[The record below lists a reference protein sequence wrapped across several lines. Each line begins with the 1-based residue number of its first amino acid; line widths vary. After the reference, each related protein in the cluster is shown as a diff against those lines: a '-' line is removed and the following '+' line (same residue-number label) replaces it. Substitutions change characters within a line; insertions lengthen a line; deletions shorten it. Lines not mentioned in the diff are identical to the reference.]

1 MLCQA
6 VCNKLEVY
14 GIPEELSCLNK
25 LETILIAQQISFQKI
40 LIMQK
45 GQQKKIRGAVCNV
58 PVDYDT
64 VCKSLPR
71 PPSSSGFVMIK
82 LKRKIE
88 FNGHCY
94 FQAVRPEFINRALTK
109 LQEINFLY
117 QTAEINTSW
126 FEPVEKE
133 DALFLTEDTD
143 KNDDE
148 NSTNAILATVDSR
161 EVTENHS
168 SRNQK
173 LLRDVD
179 DLAENEEEE
188 DPLNKYK
195 SMTSETCLQSKVPQY
210 PFDSNDA
217 PLNTVTSIAPG
228 QNKHPVSLMK
238 DQFSE
243 EHCFPTLFPTGQFS
257 FNARRNIPLTVTKYC
272 NSRLL
277 NDTGRFASNPEYLFY
292 AVHC

>member
-1 MLCQA
+1 M
-6 VCNKLEVY
+6 
-14 GIPEELSCLNK
+14 
-25 LETILIAQQISFQKI
+25 
-40 LIMQK
+40 
-45 GQQKKIRGAVCNV
+45 
-58 PVDYDT
+58 
-64 VCKSLPR
+64 
-71 PPSSSGFVMIK
+71 
-82 LKRKIE
+82 
-88 FNGHCY
+88 
-94 FQAVRPEFINRALTK
+94 
-109 LQEINFLY
+109 QEINFLY
-117 QTAEINTSW
+117 QTFEVNTSW

-148 NSTNAILATVDSR
+148 NSTNAILATAESR

-188 DPLNKYK
+188 DPLNKHK

-243 EHCFPTLFPTGQFS
+243 ERCFPALFPTGQFG

-277 NDTGRFASNPEYLFY
+277 NFTGRFASNPEYLFL
-292 AVHC
+292 CSTLLSKRKFQTI

>member
-1 MLCQA
+1 M
-6 VCNKLEVY
+6 
-14 GIPEELSCLNK
+14 
-25 LETILIAQQISFQKI
+25 
-40 LIMQK
+40 
-45 GQQKKIRGAVCNV
+45 
-58 PVDYDT
+58 
-64 VCKSLPR
+64 
-71 PPSSSGFVMIK
+71 
-82 LKRKIE
+82 
-88 FNGHCY
+88 
-94 FQAVRPEFINRALTK
+94 
-109 LQEINFLY
+109 
-117 QTAEINTSW
+117 
-126 FEPVEKE
+126 EPAEKE

-148 NSTNAILATVDSR
+148 NSTNAILATAESR

-217 PLNTVTSIAPG
+217 PLNTVISIAPG

-243 EHCFPTLFPTGQFS
+243 ECCFPALFPTGQFG

-277 NDTGRFASNPEYLFY
+277 NYTGRFASNPEYLFFIQY
-292 AVHC
+292 IVEQKKVSDNIAIALRKMNGNVTAGALRGATGDLQQLIFNDQTFLFLQQIPGSPPYWKKFQNEVLAMVKQLGMPTWFMTLSCADL

>member
-1 MLCQA
+1 MPCQA
-6 VCNKLEVY
+6 VCNKLKVY

-45 GQQKKIRGAVCNV
+45 GQQKKIRGAACNV

-117 QTAEINTSW
+117 QTVEINTSW

-133 DALFLTEDTD
+133 GALFLT
-143 KNDDE
+143 
-148 NSTNAILATVDSR
+148 
-161 EVTENHS
+161 
-168 SRNQK
+168 
-173 LLRDVD
+173 
-179 DLAENEEEE
+179 
-188 DPLNKYK
+188 
-195 SMTSETCLQSKVPQY
+195 
-210 PFDSNDA
+210 
-217 PLNTVTSIAPG
+217 
-228 QNKHPVSLMK
+228 
-238 DQFSE
+238 
-243 EHCFPTLFPTGQFS
+243 
-257 FNARRNIPLTVTKYC
+257 
-272 NSRLL
+272 
-277 NDTGRFASNPEYLFY
+277 
-292 AVHC
+292 

>member
-1 MLCQA
+1 M
-6 VCNKLEVY
+6 
-14 GIPEELSCLNK
+14 
-25 LETILIAQQISFQKI
+25 
-40 LIMQK
+40 
-45 GQQKKIRGAVCNV
+45 
-58 PVDYDT
+58 
-64 VCKSLPR
+64 
-71 PPSSSGFVMIK
+71 
-82 LKRKIE
+82 
-88 FNGHCY
+88 
-94 FQAVRPEFINRALTK
+94 
-109 LQEINFLY
+109 
-117 QTAEINTSW
+117 
-126 FEPVEKE
+126 
-133 DALFLTEDTD
+133 FLTEDTD

-148 NSTNAILATVDSR
+148 NSTNAILATESR

-179 DLAENEEEE
+179 DLAENEE

-243 EHCFPTLFPTGQFS
+243 ERFFPALFPTGQFG
-257 FNARRNIPLTVTKYC
+257 FNARRNILLTVTKYC

-277 NDTGRFASNPEYLFY
+277 NYTGRFASNPEYLFFY